1 MVVPRVPRPQPGDG
15 APTEKITDW
24 LIKINALIEKLMAD
38 QLEIEGENGA
48 DRLGLLGHDFE
59 LFIDAAN
66 DAQ

>member
-1 MVVPRVPRPQPGDG
+1 LSLPRPEPGEG
-15 APTEKITDW
+15 APNEKVTDW